1 LETLLNLVWL
11 AISAALLLICGSHIV
26 RAENRSRGM
35 AAIALI
41 CLICLLFPVISMT
54 DDLNS
59 GNPAFL
65 DPTKAKKLLAAGP
78 LIAIALPWLSL
89 QAPANGHWMGL
100 YRQTEHRLP
109 QLQLLA
115 FSMSRR
121 PPPSNPSRP
130 SPKKY

>member
-1 LETLLNLVWL
+1 METLLNLVWL
-11 AISAALLLICGSHIV
+11 AISAALLLVCGWHLM

-35 AAIALI
+35 AAIAVV

-65 DPTKAKKLLAAGP
+65 DPTKAKKLLATGP
-78 LIAIALPWLSL
+78 LTAIALPWLSL
-89 QAPANGHWMGL
+89 QAPAKGHWIGL
-100 YRQTEHRLP
+100 CRYPEHRLP

-121 PPPSNPSRP
+121 PPPF
-130 SPKKY
+130 